1 MPSSPLNIP
10 AQGQLQVQSARES
23 AKANQWT
30 SALIAYDQALV
41 TDAGWKENVD
51 FIHDRAIALF
61 HNGQALEA
69 LAELDQAV
77 ELQPDYG
84 YRYAARG
91 WMKQALKDYNGAII
105 DYQRALELDPDDAIS
120 HNNLG
125 LLEEQLGYHKVAK
138 ERFAVADE
146 LAGILENESISTTGE
161 ATSDLSFPKQEIENE
176 PKPKSKSSW
185 KEIKRALVNPDGRKE
200 FLDFIRNGFKLNR

>member
-1 MPSSPLNIP
+1 MLSSPLNIP
-10 AQGQLQVQSARES
+10 AKGQLQVQSARES

-30 SALIAYDQALV
+30 SALIAYDQALA

-51 FIHDRAIALF
+51 FIHDRAIAMF
-61 HNGQALEA
+61 HNGQAFEA
-69 LAELDQAV
+69 LVELDEAV

-91 WMKQALKDYNGAII
+91 WMKQALKDYNGAIS
-105 DYQRALELDPDDAIS
+105 DYQRAIELDPEDAIS
-120 HNNLG
+120 HNSLG

-146 LAGILENESISTTGE
+146 LAGILENKSISTTGE
-161 ATSDLSFPKQEIENE
+161 VTSAPLFPKQETENKPE
-176 PKPKSKSSW
+176 PKPQSSW
-185 KEIKRALVNPDGRKE
+185 QEIKRALGNPDGRKE